1 MNILKKSMALL
12 LSLIICL
19 PLPSAVKVHTIGDST
34 MATYASGSPKTGW
47 GQVLQQFF
55 TKDVKVTNHA
65 ISGRSS
71 KSFYQEKWSSVKS
84 QINEGDYVIIQFAHN
99 DEKAN
104 GLDGDSLQAYYNK
117 NGINK
122 EADVRATSP
131 NGTYKDYLRKYINET
146 REKGGQPIL
155 VSSICRKYFS
165 SDKKS
170 IKRNGRHDL
179 GDKFDKLTANGLT
192 SGNKVPTSDHTY
204 DYPYQMKLV
213 AEEMGVP
220 YIDMTAATAELFIKT
235 GESTVTTWFAS
246 GDNTHTNATGAE
258 IMAEL
263 GARLLKEAGIMAD
276 SIVLP
281 GEAPNALPII
291 NTENMN
297 ACDGEAQYF
306 DLQGR
311 PIVPDAN
318 FQGILIDQ
326 KGKKILV
333 K

>member
-1 MNILKKSMALL
+1 MALL
-12 LSLIICL
+12 LSLLICL

-34 MATYASGSPKTGW
+34 MATYADNSPKIGW

-55 TKDVKVTNHA
+55 TNDVKIVNHA
-65 ISGRSS
+65 LSGRSS

-84 QINEGDYVIIQFAHN
+84 QIKEGDYVIIQFAHN

-122 EADVRATSP
+122 EAELRATSP
-131 NGTYKDYLRKYINET
+131 NDTYKEYLRKYINET

-192 SGNKVPTSDHTY
+192 SGNKVSTSDHTY

-220 YIDMTAATAELFIKT
+220 YLDMTTATAELFIET
-235 GESTVTTWFAS
+235 GETTVTTWFAAN
-246 GDNTHTNATGAE
+246 DNTHTNATGAK

-263 GARLLKEAGIMAD
+263 GARLLREAGIMTD

-281 GEAPNALPII
+281 GDQPNALPLI
-291 NTENMN
+291 N
-297 ACDGEAQYF
+297 AFEAETRYF
-306 DLQGR
+306 DLNGR
-311 PIVPDAN
+311 PVSPDAN

-326 KGKKILV
+326 KGQKIML

>member
-1 MNILKKSMALL
+1 MNTFIKKGMALL
-12 LSLIICL
+12 LSLLICL

-34 MATYASGSPKTGW
+34 MATYKSGSPKIGW

-55 TKDVKVTNHA
+55 TSDVKVANYA
-65 ISGRSS
+65 VSGRSS
-71 KSFYQEKWSSVKS
+71 KSFYQEHWSGVKS
-84 QINEGDYVIIQFAHN
+84 QIKAGDYVIIQFAHN

-122 EADVRATSP
+122 EADLRATSP
-131 NGTYKDYLRKYINET
+131 NDTYKEYLRKYINET

-170 IKRNGRHDL
+170 IRRNGRHDL
-179 GDKFDKLTANGLT
+179 GDKFDKLTANGLS
-192 SGNKVPTSDHTY
+192 SGNKVSTSDHTY

-220 YIDMTAATAELFIKT
+220 YLDMTSATAELFIET
-235 GESTVTTWFAS
+235 GETTVTTWFAAD
-246 GDNTHTNATGAE
+246 DNTHTNATGAK

-263 GARLLKEAGIMAD
+263 GARLLREAGIMAD

-281 GEAPNALPII
+281 GDQPNALPFVET
-291 NTENMN
+291 TEDENS
-297 ACDGEAQYF
+297 YF
-306 DLQGR
+306 DINGR
-311 PIVPDAN
+311 PVSPDAN

-326 KGKKILV
+326 KGQKIML

>member
-1 MNILKKSMALL
+1 MNTLVKKAMALL
-12 LSLIICL
+12 LSLLICL

-34 MATYASGSPKTGW
+34 MATYADNSPKIGW

-55 TKDVKVTNHA
+55 TNDVKIVNHA
-65 ISGRSS
+65 LSGRSS

-84 QINEGDYVIIQFAHN
+84 QIKEGDYVIIQFAHN

-122 EADVRATSP
+122 EADLRATSP
-131 NGTYKDYLRKYINET
+131 NDTYKEYLRKYINET

-192 SGNKVPTSDHTY
+192 SGNKVSTSDHTY

-220 YIDMTAATAELFIKT
+220 YLDMTTATAELFIET
-235 GESTVTTWFAS
+235 GETTVTTWFAAD
-246 GDNTHTNATGAE
+246 DNTHTNATGAK

-263 GARLLKEAGIMAD
+263 GARLLREAGIMTD

-281 GEAPNALPII
+281 GDQPNALPLI
-291 NTENMN
+291 NAFEDETR
-297 ACDGEAQYF
+297 YF
-306 DLQGR
+306 DLNG
-311 PIVPDAN
+311 
-318 FQGILIDQ
+318 Q
-326 KGKKILV
+326 KIMLK
-333 K
+333 

>member
-1 MNILKKSMALL
+1 M
-12 LSLIICL
+12 
-19 PLPSAVKVHTIGDST
+19 
-34 MATYASGSPKTGW
+34 
-47 GQVLQQFF
+47 
-55 TKDVKVTNHA
+55 
-65 ISGRSS
+65 
-71 KSFYQEKWSSVKS
+71 
-84 QINEGDYVIIQFAHN
+84 IIQFAHN

-122 EADVRATSP
+122 EADLRATSP
-131 NGTYKDYLRKYINET
+131 NDTYKEYLRKYINET

-192 SGNKVPTSDHTY
+192 SGNKVSTSDHTY

-220 YIDMTAATAELFIKT
+220 YLDMTTATAELFIET
-235 GESTVTTWFAS
+235 GETTVTTWFAAN
-246 GDNTHTNATGAE
+246 DDTHTNATGAK

-263 GARLLKEAGIMAD
+263 GARLLREAGIMTD

-281 GEAPNALPII
+281 DDQPNALPLI
-291 NTENMN
+291 N
-297 ACDGEAQYF
+297 AFEAETRYF
-306 DLQGR
+306 DLNGR
-311 PIVPDAN
+311 PVSPDAN

-326 KGKKILV
+326 KGQKIML

>member
-1 MNILKKSMALL
+1 
-12 LSLIICL
+12 
-19 PLPSAVKVHTIGDST
+19 
-34 MATYASGSPKTGW
+34 
-47 GQVLQQFF
+47 
-55 TKDVKVTNHA
+55 NHA
-65 ISGRSS
+65 LSGRSS

-84 QINEGDYVIIQFAHN
+84 QIKEGDYVIIQFAHN

-104 GLDGDSLQAYYNK
+104 GLDGDTLNAYYK
-117 NGINK
+117 SVGK
-122 EADVRATSP
+122 SESADARGTSP

-192 SGNKVPTSDHTY
+192 SGNKVSTSDHTY

-220 YIDMTAATAELFIKT
+220 YLDMTTATAKLFIET
-235 GESTVTTWFAS
+235 GETTVTTWFAAN
-246 GDNTHTNATGAE
+246 DNTHTNATGAK

-263 GARLLKEAGIMAD
+263 GARLLREAGIMTD

-281 GEAPNALPII
+281 GDQPNALPII
-291 NTENMN
+291 N
-297 ACDGEAQYF
+297 AFEAETRYF
-306 DLQGR
+306 DLNGR
-311 PIVPDAN
+311 PVSPDAN

-326 KGKKILV
+326 KGQKIML

>member
-1 MNILKKSMALL
+1 MNTLVKKAMALL
-12 LSLIICL
+12 LSLLICL

-34 MATYASGSPKTGW
+34 MATYADNSPKIGW

-55 TKDVKVTNHA
+55 TNDVKIVNHA
-65 ISGRSS
+65 LSGRSS

-84 QINEGDYVIIQFAHN
+84 QIKEGDYVIIQFAHN

-122 EADVRATSP
+122 EADLRATSP
-131 NGTYKDYLRKYINET
+131 NETYKEYLRKYINET

-192 SGNKVPTSDHTY
+192 SGNKVSTSDHTY

-220 YIDMTAATAELFIKT
+220 YLDMTTATAELFIET
-235 GESTVTTWFAS
+235 GETTVTTWFAAD
-246 GDNTHTNATGAE
+246 DNTHTNATGAK

-263 GARLLKEAGIMAD
+263 GARLLREAGIMTD

-281 GEAPNALPII
+281 GDQPNALPLI
-291 NTENMN
+291 N
-297 ACDGEAQYF
+297 AFEAETRYF
-306 DLQGR
+306 DLNGR
-311 PIVPDAN
+311 QVSPDAN

-326 KGKKILV
+326 TGQKIML

>member
-1 MNILKKSMALL
+1 MNLFKKGMALL
-12 LSLIICL
+12 LSLVICL

-34 MATYASGSPKTGW
+34 MATYASNSPKIGW

-55 TKDVKVTNHA
+55 TNDVNIVNHA
-65 ISGRSS
+65 LSGRSS
-71 KSFYQEKWSSVKS
+71 KSFYQEKWSSVKG

-104 GLDGDSLQAYYNK
+104 GLDGDSLQAYYNAA
-117 NGINK
+117 GINK
-122 EADVRATSP
+122 EADLRGTSP
-131 NGTYKDYLRKYINET
+131 NGSYKEYLRKYINET
-146 REKGGQPIL
+146 REKGGKPIL

-165 SDKKS
+165 GNS

-179 GDKFDKLTANGLT
+179 GDKFDKLTENGLS
-192 SGNKVPTSDHTY
+192 SGNKVPASDHTY

-220 YIDMTAATAELFIKT
+220 YLDMTTATAELFVENGST
-235 GESTVTTWFAS
+235 TVTTWFAS
-246 GDNTHTNATGAE
+246 GDNTHTNATGAK

-263 GARLLKEAGIMAD
+263 GARLLREAGIMAD

-281 GEAPNALPII
+281 SDTPDALPII

-311 PIVPDAN
+311 PIVPDADY
-318 FQGILIDQ
+318 QGILIDQ
-326 KGKKILV
+326 KGNKVLLK
-333 K
+333 

>member
-1 MNILKKSMALL
+1 MNTLVKKAMALL
-12 LSLIICL
+12 LSLLICL

-34 MATYASGSPKTGW
+34 MATYASNSPKIGW

-55 TKDVKVTNHA
+55 TNDVKIQNYA

-71 KSFYQEKWSSVKS
+71 KSFYKEAWNDVKKNI
-84 QINEGDYVIIQFAHN
+84 QEGDYVIIQFAHN

-104 GLDGDSLQAYYNK
+104 GLDGDTLNAYYK
-117 NGINK
+117 SIGSSAT
-122 EADVRATSP
+122 ADERGTSP
-131 NGTYKDYLRKYINET
+131 NGTYKEYLRKYINET

-165 SDKKS
+165 GNT

-179 GDKFDKLTANGLT
+179 GDKFDKLTANGYS
-192 SGNKVPTSDHTY
+192 SGNKVPASDHTY

-220 YIDMTAATAELFIKT
+220 YIDMTTATAELYLQT
-235 GESTVTTWFAS
+235 GESTVTTWFAKD
-246 GDNTHTNATGAE
+246 DNTHTNATGAK

-281 GEAPNALPII
+281 NDAPNALPII
-291 NTENMN
+291 NNF
-297 ACDGEAQYF
+297 EAETQYY
-306 DLQGR
+306 DIQGR
-311 PIVPDAN
+311 PVTPDAHY
-318 FQGILIDQ
+318 QGMLIDQ
-326 KGKKILV
+326 NGQKILV

>member
-1 MNILKKSMALL
+1 MNTLVKKAMALL
-12 LSLIICL
+12 LSLLICL

-34 MATYASGSPKTGW
+34 MATYDDNSPKIGW

-55 TKDVKVTNHA
+55 IYNDVRVFNHA
-65 ISGRSS
+65 LSGRSS
-71 KSFYQEKWSSVKS
+71 KSFYQEKWSSVKR
-84 QINEGDYVIIQFAHN
+84 QIKEGDYVIIQFAHN

-192 SGNKVPTSDHTY
+192 SGNKVSTNDHTY

-220 YIDMTAATAELFIKT
+220 YLDMTTATAELFIET
-235 GESTVTTWFAS
+235 GETTVTTWFAAN
-246 GDNTHTNATGAE
+246 DNTHTNATGAK

-263 GARLLKEAGIMAD
+263 GARLLREAGIMAD

-281 GEAPNALPII
+281 GDQPNAMPFVET
-291 NTENMN
+291 TEDENS
-297 ACDGEAQYF
+297 YF
-306 DLQGR
+306 DINGR
-311 PIVPDAN
+311 PISPDAN

-326 KGKKILV
+326 NGQKIML

>member
-1 MNILKKSMALL
+1 MNTLVKKAMALL
-12 LSLIICL
+12 LSLLICL

-34 MATYASGSPKTGW
+34 MATYADNSPKIGW

-55 TKDVKVTNHA
+55 TNDVKIVNHA
-65 ISGRSS
+65 LSGRSS

-84 QINEGDYVIIQFAHN
+84 QIKEGDYVIIQFAHN

-122 EADVRATSP
+122 EAELRATSP
-131 NGTYKDYLRKYINET
+131 NDTYKEYLRKYINET

-192 SGNKVPTSDHTY
+192 SGNKVSTSDHTY

-220 YIDMTAATAELFIKT
+220 YLDMTTATAKLFIET
-235 GESTVTTWFAS
+235 GETTVTTWFAAD
-246 GDNTHTNATGAE
+246 DNTHTNATGAK

-263 GARLLKEAGIMAD
+263 GARLLREAGIMAEY
-276 SIVLP
+276 IKLP
-281 GEAPNALPII
+281 SEETALPTIEAAQEE
-291 NTENMN
+291 TE
-297 ACDGEAQYF
+297 YF

-311 PIVPDAN
+311 KVNPKTY
-318 FQGILIDQ
+318 QGILIDSKGQ
-326 KGKKILV
+326 KTLIK
-333 K
+333 

>member
-1 MNILKKSMALL
+1 MNTLVKKAMALL
-12 LSLIICL
+12 LSLLICL

-34 MATYASGSPKTGW
+34 MATYADNSPKIGW

-55 TKDVKVTNHA
+55 TNDVKIVNHA
-65 ISGRSS
+65 LSGRSS

-84 QINEGDYVIIQFAHN
+84 QIKEGDYVIIQFAHN

-122 EADVRATSP
+122 EAELRATSP
-131 NGTYKDYLRKYINET
+131 NDTYKEYLRKYINET

-192 SGNKVPTSDHTY
+192 SGNKVSTSDHTY

-220 YIDMTAATAELFIKT
+220 YLDMTTATAELFIET
-235 GESTVTTWFAS
+235 GETTVTTWFAAN
-246 GDNTHTNATGAE
+246 DNTHTNATGAK

-263 GARLLKEAGIMAD
+263 GARLLREAGIMTD

-281 GEAPNALPII
+281 GDQPNALPII
-291 NTENMN
+291 N
-297 ACDGEAQYF
+297 AFEAETRYF
-306 DLQGR
+306 DLNGR
-311 PIVPDAN
+311 PVSPDAN

-326 KGKKILV
+326 KGQKIML

>member
-1 MNILKKSMALL
+1 MNTLVKKAMALL
-12 LSLIICL
+12 LSLLICL

-34 MATYASGSPKTGW
+34 MATYADNSPKIGW

-55 TKDVKVTNHA
+55 TNDVKIVNHA
-65 ISGRSS
+65 LSGRSS

-84 QINEGDYVIIQFAHN
+84 QIKEGDYVIIQFAHN

-104 GLDGDSLQAYYNK
+104 GLDGDTLNAYYK
-117 NGINK
+117 SVGK
-122 EADVRATSP
+122 SESADARGTSP

-192 SGNKVPTSDHTY
+192 SGNKVSTSDHTY

-220 YIDMTAATAELFIKT
+220 YLDMTTATAELFIET
-235 GESTVTTWFAS
+235 GETTVTTWFAAN
-246 GDNTHTNATGAE
+246 DNTHTNATGAK

-263 GARLLKEAGIMAD
+263 GARLLREAGIMTD

-281 GEAPNALPII
+281 GDQPNALPII
-291 NTENMN
+291 N
-297 ACDGEAQYF
+297 AFEAETRYF
-306 DLQGR
+306 DLNGR
-311 PIVPDAN
+311 PVSPDAN

-326 KGKKILV
+326 KGQKIML

>member
-1 MNILKKSMALL
+1 MALL
-12 LSLIICL
+12 LSLLICL

-34 MATYASGSPKTGW
+34 MATYANNSPKIGW

-55 TKDVKVTNHA
+55 TNDVKIVNHA
-65 ISGRSS
+65 LSGRSS

-84 QINEGDYVIIQFAHN
+84 QIKEGDYVIIQFAHN

-122 EADVRATSP
+122 EAELRATSP
-131 NGTYKDYLRKYINET
+131 NDTYKEYLRKYINET

-192 SGNKVPTSDHTY
+192 SGNKVSTSDHTY

-220 YIDMTAATAELFIKT
+220 YLDMTTATAELFIET
-235 GESTVTTWFAS
+235 GETTVTTWFAAD
-246 GDNTHTNATGAE
+246 DNTHTNATGAK

-263 GARLLKEAGIMAD
+263 GARLLREAGIMTD

-281 GEAPNALPII
+281 GDQPNALPLI
-291 NTENMN
+291 N
-297 ACDGEAQYF
+297 AFEAETRYF
-306 DLQGR
+306 DLNGR
-311 PIVPDAN
+311 PVSPDAN
-318 FQGILIDQ
+318 FQGLLIDQ
-326 KGKKILV
+326 NGQKIML

>member
-1 MNILKKSMALL
+1 
-12 LSLIICL
+12 
-19 PLPSAVKVHTIGDST
+19 
-34 MATYASGSPKTGW
+34 
-47 GQVLQQFF
+47 
-55 TKDVKVTNHA
+55 
-65 ISGRSS
+65 
-71 KSFYQEKWSSVKS
+71 VKS

-146 REKGGQPIL
+146 REKGGKPIL

-165 SDKKS
+165 GNS

-192 SGNKVPTSDHTY
+192 SGNKVSTSDHTY

>member
-1 MNILKKSMALL
+1 MALL
-12 LSLIICL
+12 LSLLICL

-34 MATYASGSPKTGW
+34 MATYADNSPKIGW

-55 TKDVKVTNHA
+55 TNDVKIVNHA
-65 ISGRSS
+65 LSGRSS

-84 QINEGDYVIIQFAHN
+84 QIKEGDYVIIQFAHN
-99 DEKAN
+99 DEKAK
-104 GLDGDSLQAYYNK
+104 GLDGDTLNAYYK
-117 NGINK
+117 SVGK
-122 EADVRATSP
+122 SESADARGTSP

-192 SGNKVPTSDHTY
+192 SGNKVSTSDHTY

-220 YIDMTAATAELFIKT
+220 YLDMTTATAELFIET
-235 GESTVTTWFAS
+235 GETTVTTWFAAK
-246 GDNTHTNATGAE
+246 DDTHTNATGAK

-263 GARLLKEAGIMAD
+263 GARLLREAGIMTD

-281 GEAPNALPII
+281 DDQPNALPLI
-291 NTENMN
+291 NAFEDETR
-297 ACDGEAQYF
+297 YF
-306 DLQGR
+306 DLNGR
-311 PIVPDAN
+311 PVSPDAN

-326 KGKKILV
+326 NGQKIML

>member
-1 MNILKKSMALL
+1 MNTLVKKAMALL
-12 LSLIICL
+12 LSLLICL

-34 MATYASGSPKTGW
+34 MATYADNSPKIGW

-55 TKDVKVTNHA
+55 TNDVKIVNHA
-65 ISGRSS
+65 LSGRSS

-84 QINEGDYVIIQFAHN
+84 QIKEGDYVIIQFAHN

-122 EADVRATSP
+122 EADLRATSP
-131 NGTYKDYLRKYINET
+131 NDTYKEYLRKYINET

-192 SGNKVPTSDHTY
+192 SGNKVSSSDHTY

-220 YIDMTAATAELFIKT
+220 YLDMTTATAELFIET
-235 GESTVTTWFAS
+235 GETTVTTWFAAD
-246 GDNTHTNATGAE
+246 DNTHTNATGAK
-258 IMAEL
+258 IIAEL
-263 GARLLKEAGIMAD
+263 GARLLKEAGIMAEY
-276 SIVLP
+276 IKLP
-281 GEAPNALPII
+281 SEETALPTIEATQEE
-291 NTENMN
+291 TE
-297 ACDGEAQYF
+297 YF

-311 PIVPDAN
+311 KVNPKTY
-318 FQGILIDQ
+318 QGILIDSKGQ
-326 KGKKILV
+326 KTLIK
-333 K
+333 

>member
-1 MNILKKSMALL
+1 N
-12 LSLIICL
+12 
-19 PLPSAVKVHTIGDST
+19 
-34 MATYASGSPKTGW
+34 
-47 GQVLQQFF
+47 
-55 TKDVKVTNHA
+55 DVKIVNHA
-65 ISGRSS
+65 LSGRSS

-84 QINEGDYVIIQFAHN
+84 QIKEGDYVIIQFAHN

-104 GLDGDSLQAYYNK
+104 GLDGDTLNAYYK
-117 NGINK
+117 SVGK
-122 EADVRATSP
+122 SESADARGTSP

-192 SGNKVPTSDHTY
+192 SGNKVSTSDHTY

-220 YIDMTAATAELFIKT
+220 YLDMTTATAELFIET
-235 GESTVTTWFAS
+235 GETTVTTWFAAK
-246 GDNTHTNATGAE
+246 DDTHTNATGAK

-263 GARLLKEAGIMAD
+263 GARLLREAGIMTD

-281 GEAPNALPII
+281 GDQPNALPII
-291 NTENMN
+291 NAFEDETR
-297 ACDGEAQYF
+297 YF
-306 DLQGR
+306 DLNGR
-311 PIVPDAN
+311 PVSPDAN
-318 FQGILIDQ
+318 FQGILTDQ
-326 KGKKILV
+326 NGQKIML

>member
-1 MNILKKSMALL
+1 MALL
-12 LSLIICL
+12 LSLLICL

-34 MATYASGSPKTGW
+34 MATYADNSPKIGW

-55 TKDVKVTNHA
+55 TNDVKIVNHA
-65 ISGRSS
+65 LSGRSS

-84 QINEGDYVIIQFAHN
+84 QIKEGDYVIIQFAHN

-122 EADVRATSP
+122 EANLRATSP
-131 NGTYKDYLRKYINET
+131 NDTYKEYLRKYINET

-192 SGNKVPTSDHTY
+192 SGNKVSTSDHTY

-220 YIDMTAATAELFIKT
+220 YLDMTTATAKLFIET
-235 GESTVTTWFAS
+235 GETTVTTWFAAK
-246 GDNTHTNATGAE
+246 DDTHTNATGAK
-258 IMAEL
+258 IMADL
-263 GARLLKEAGIMAD
+263 FVRLLREAGIMAEY
-276 SIVLP
+276 IKLP
-281 GEAPNALPII
+281 SEETALPTIEAAQEE
-291 NTENMN
+291 TE
-297 ACDGEAQYF
+297 YF

-311 PIVPDAN
+311 KVNPKTY
-318 FQGILIDQ
+318 QGILIDSKGQ
-326 KGKKILV
+326 KTLIK
-333 K
+333 

>member
-1 MNILKKSMALL
+1 MTYFKKVAAIA
-12 LSLIICL
+12 LSLLICL

-34 MATYASGSPKTGW
+34 MATYADNSPKIGW

-55 TKDVKVTNHA
+55 TNDVKIVNHA
-65 ISGRSS
+65 LSGRSS

-84 QINEGDYVIIQFAHN
+84 QIKEGDYVIIQFAHN

-117 NGINK
+117 NNINK
-122 EADVRATSP
+122 EADLRATSP
-131 NGTYKDYLRKYINET
+131 NDTYKEYLRKYINET
-146 REKGGQPIL
+146 RAKGGQPIL

-165 SDKKS
+165 GNT
-170 IKRNGRHDL
+170 IRRNGRHDL
-179 GDKFDKLTANGLT
+179 GDKFDKLTANGYS
-192 SGNKVPTSDHTY
+192 SGNKVPASDHTY

-220 YIDMTAATAELFIKT
+220 YIDMTTATAELYLQT
-235 GESTVTTWFAS
+235 GESTVTTWFAKD
-246 GDNTHTNATGAE
+246 DNTHTNATGAK

-263 GARLLKEAGIMAD
+263 GARLLREAGIMAD

-281 GEAPNALPII
+281 NDAPNALPII
-291 NTENMN
+291 N
-297 ACDGEAQYF
+297 DFEAETQYY
-306 DLQGR
+306 DIQGR
-311 PIVPDAN
+311 PVTPDAHY
-318 FQGILIDQ
+318 QGMLIDQ
-326 KGKKILV
+326 NGQKILV

>member
-1 MNILKKSMALL
+1 MNTIVKKAMALL
-12 LSLIICL
+12 LSLLICL

-34 MATYASGSPKTGW
+34 MATYDDNSPKIGW

-55 TKDVKVTNHA
+55 IYNDVRIFNHA
-65 ISGRSS
+65 LSGRSS
-71 KSFYQEKWSSVKS
+71 KSFYQEKWSSVKR
-84 QINEGDYVIIQFAHN
+84 QIKEGDYVIIQFAHN

-122 EADVRATSP
+122 EADLRATSP
-131 NGTYKDYLRKYINET
+131 NDTYKEYLRKYINET

-192 SGNKVPTSDHTY
+192 SGNKVSTSDHTY

-220 YIDMTAATAELFIKT
+220 YLDMTTATAELFIET
-235 GESTVTTWFAS
+235 GETTVTTWFAAN
-246 GDNTHTNATGAE
+246 DDTHTNATGAK

-263 GARLLKEAGIMAD
+263 GARLLREAGIMTD

-281 GEAPNALPII
+281 DDQPNALPLI
-291 NTENMN
+291 N
-297 ACDGEAQYF
+297 AFEAETRYF
-306 DLQGR
+306 DLNGR
-311 PIVPDAN
+311 PVSPDAN

-326 KGKKILV
+326 KGQKIML

>member
-1 MNILKKSMALL
+1 MNTLVKKAMALL
-12 LSLIICL
+12 LSLLICL

-34 MATYASGSPKTGW
+34 MATYANNSPKIGW

-55 TKDVKVTNHA
+55 TNDVKIVNHA

-84 QINEGDYVIIQFAHN
+84 QIKEGDYVIIQFAHN

-122 EADVRATSP
+122 EADLRATSP
-131 NGTYKDYLRKYINET
+131 NDTYKEYLRKYINET

-170 IKRNGRHDL
+170 IRRNGRHDL

-192 SGNKVPTSDHTY
+192 SGNKVSTSDHTY

-220 YIDMTAATAELFIKT
+220 YLDMTTATAELFIET
-235 GESTVTTWFAS
+235 GETTVTTWFAAK
-246 GDNTHTNATGAE
+246 DDTHTNATGAK

-263 GARLLKEAGIMAD
+263 GARLLREAGIMAD

-281 GEAPNALPII
+281 GDQPNALPFVET
-291 NTENMN
+291 TEDKNS
-297 ACDGEAQYF
+297 YF
-306 DLQGR
+306 DLNGR
-311 PIVPDAN
+311 PVSPDAN

-326 KGKKILV
+326 NGQKIML

>member
-1 MNILKKSMALL
+1 MNTLVKKAMALL
-12 LSLIICL
+12 LSLLICL

-34 MATYASGSPKTGW
+34 MATYADNSPKIGW

-55 TKDVKVTNHA
+55 TNDVKIVNHA
-65 ISGRSS
+65 LSGRSS

-84 QINEGDYVIIQFAHN
+84 QIKEGDYVIIQFAHN

-122 EADVRATSP
+122 EAELRATSP
-131 NGTYKDYLRKYINET
+131 NDTYKEYLRKYINET

-192 SGNKVPTSDHTY
+192 SGNKVSTSDHTY

-220 YIDMTAATAELFIKT
+220 YLDMTTATAELFIET
-235 GESTVTTWFAS
+235 GETTVTTWFAAN
-246 GDNTHTNATGAE
+246 DNTHTNATGAK

-263 GARLLKEAGIMAD
+263 GARLLREAGIMTD

-281 GEAPNALPII
+281 GDQPNALPLI
-291 NTENMN
+291 N
-297 ACDGEAQYF
+297 AFEAETRYF
-306 DLQGR
+306 DLNGR
-311 PIVPDAN
+311 PVSPDAN

-326 KGKKILV
+326 KGQKIML

>member
-1 MNILKKSMALL
+1 MNTLVKKAMALL
-12 LSLIICL
+12 LSLLICL

-34 MATYASGSPKTGW
+34 MATYANNSPKIGW

-55 TKDVKVTNHA
+55 TNDVKIVNHA
-65 ISGRSS
+65 LSGRSS

-84 QINEGDYVIIQFAHN
+84 QIKEGDYVIIQFAHN

-122 EADVRATSP
+122 EAELRATSP
-131 NGTYKDYLRKYINET
+131 NDTYKEYLRKYINET

-192 SGNKVPTSDHTY
+192 SSNKVSTSDHTY

-220 YIDMTAATAELFIKT
+220 YLDMTTATAELFIET
-235 GESTVTTWFAS
+235 GETTVTTWFAAN
-246 GDNTHTNATGAE
+246 DNTHTNATGAK

-263 GARLLKEAGIMAD
+263 GARLLREAGIMTD

-281 GEAPNALPII
+281 DDQPNALPLI
-291 NTENMN
+291 NAFEDETR
-297 ACDGEAQYF
+297 YF
-306 DLQGR
+306 DLNGR
-311 PIVPDAN
+311 PVSPDAN

-326 KGKKILV
+326 KGQKIML

>member
-1 MNILKKSMALL
+1 MNTLVKKAMALL
-12 LSLIICL
+12 LSLLICL

-34 MATYASGSPKTGW
+34 MATYADNSPKIGW

-55 TKDVKVTNHA
+55 TNDVKIVNHA
-65 ISGRSS
+65 LSGRSS

-84 QINEGDYVIIQFAHN
+84 QIKEGDYVIIQFAHN

-122 EADVRATSP
+122 EAELRATSP
-131 NGTYKDYLRKYINET
+131 NDTYKEYLRKYINET

-192 SGNKVPTSDHTY
+192 SGNKVSTSDHTY

-220 YIDMTAATAELFIKT
+220 YLDMTTATAELFIET
-235 GESTVTTWFAS
+235 GETTVTTWFAAD
-246 GDNTHTNATGAE
+246 DNTHTNATGAK

-263 GARLLKEAGIMAD
+263 GARLLREAGIMTD

-281 GEAPNALPII
+281 GDQPNALPLI
-291 NTENMN
+291 NAFEDETR
-297 ACDGEAQYF
+297 YF
-306 DLQGR
+306 DLKGR
-311 PIVPDAN
+311 PVSPDAN

-326 KGKKILV
+326 KGQKIML

>member
-1 MNILKKSMALL
+1 MNTLVKKAMALL
-12 LSLIICL
+12 LSLLICL

-34 MATYASGSPKTGW
+34 MATYANNSPKIGW

-55 TKDVKVTNHA
+55 TNDVKIVNHA
-65 ISGRSS
+65 LSGRSS

-84 QINEGDYVIIQFAHN
+84 QIKEGDYVIIQFAHN

-122 EADVRATSP
+122 EADLRATSP
-131 NGTYKDYLRKYINET
+131 NDTYKEYLRKYINET

-192 SGNKVPTSDHTY
+192 SGNKVSTSDHTY

-220 YIDMTAATAELFIKT
+220 YLDMTTATAKLFIET
-235 GESTVTTWFAS
+235 GETTVTTWFAAD
-246 GDNTHTNATGAE
+246 DNTHTNATGAK

-263 GARLLKEAGIMAD
+263 GARLLREAGIMTD

-281 GEAPNALPII
+281 GDQPNALPII
-291 NTENMN
+291 N
-297 ACDGEAQYF
+297 AFEAETRYF
-306 DLQGR
+306 DLNGR

-326 KGKKILV
+326 NGQKIML

>member
-1 MNILKKSMALL
+1 MNTLVKKAMALL
-12 LSLIICL
+12 LSLLICL

-34 MATYASGSPKTGW
+34 MATYANNSPKIGW

-55 TKDVKVTNHA
+55 TNDVKIVNHA
-65 ISGRSS
+65 LSGRSS

-84 QINEGDYVIIQFAHN
+84 QIKEGDYVIIQFAHN

-122 EADVRATSP
+122 EADLRATSP
-131 NGTYKDYLRKYINET
+131 NDTYKEYLRKYINET

-192 SGNKVPTSDHTY
+192 SGNKVSTSDHTY

-220 YIDMTAATAELFIKT
+220 YLDMTTATAKLFIET
-235 GESTVTTWFAS
+235 GETTVTTWFAAN
-246 GDNTHTNATGAE
+246 DNTHTNATGAK

-263 GARLLKEAGIMAD
+263 GARLLREAGIMTD

-281 GEAPNALPII
+281 DDQPNALPII
-291 NTENMN
+291 N
-297 ACDGEAQYF
+297 AFEAETRYF
-306 DLQGR
+306 DLNGR
-311 PIVPDAN
+311 PVSPDAN

-326 KGKKILV
+326 KGQKIML

>member
-1 MNILKKSMALL
+1 MNTLVKKAMALL
-12 LSLIICL
+12 LSLLICL

-34 MATYASGSPKTGW
+34 MATYADNSPKIGW

-55 TKDVKVTNHA
+55 TNDVKIVNHA
-65 ISGRSS
+65 LSGRSS

-84 QINEGDYVIIQFAHN
+84 QIKEGDYVIIQFAHN

-104 GLDGDSLQAYYNK
+104 GLDGDTLNAYYK
-117 NGINK
+117 SVGK
-122 EADVRATSP
+122 SESADARGTSP

-192 SGNKVPTSDHTY
+192 SGNKVSTSDHTY

-220 YIDMTAATAELFIKT
+220 YLDMTTATAELFIET
-235 GESTVTTWFAS
+235 GETTVTTWFAAK
-246 GDNTHTNATGAE
+246 DDTHTNATGAK

-263 GARLLKEAGIMAD
+263 GARLLREAGIMTD

-281 GEAPNALPII
+281 GDQPNALPII
-291 NTENMN
+291 NAFEDETR
-297 ACDGEAQYF
+297 YF
-306 DLQGR
+306 DLNGR
-311 PIVPDAN
+311 PVSPDAN

-326 KGKKILV
+326 KGQKIML

>member
-1 MNILKKSMALL
+1 MNTHVKKAMALL
-12 LSLIICL
+12 LSLLICL

-34 MATYASGSPKTGW
+34 MATYADNSPKIGW

-55 TKDVKVTNHA
+55 TNDVKIVNHA
-65 ISGRSS
+65 LSGRSS

-84 QINEGDYVIIQFAHN
+84 QIKEGDYVIIQFAHN

-122 EADVRATSP
+122 EANLRATSP
-131 NGTYKDYLRKYINET
+131 NDTYKEYLRKYINET

-192 SGNKVPTSDHTY
+192 SGNKVSTSDHTY

-220 YIDMTAATAELFIKT
+220 YLDMTTATAKLFIET
-235 GESTVTTWFAS
+235 GETTVTTWFAAK
-246 GDNTHTNATGAE
+246 DDTHTNATGAK
-258 IMAEL
+258 IMADL
-263 GARLLKEAGIMAD
+263 FVRLLREAGIMAEY
-276 SIVLP
+276 IKLP
-281 GEAPNALPII
+281 SEETALPTIEAAQEE
-291 NTENMN
+291 TE
-297 ACDGEAQYF
+297 YF

-311 PIVPDAN
+311 KVNPKTY
-318 FQGILIDQ
+318 QGILIDSKGQ
-326 KGKKILV
+326 KTLIK
-333 K
+333 

>member
-1 MNILKKSMALL
+1 MNTLVKKAMALL
-12 LSLIICL
+12 LSLLICL

-34 MATYASGSPKTGW
+34 MATYADNSQKIGW

-55 TKDVKVTNHA
+55 TNDVKIVNHA
-65 ISGRSS
+65 LSGRSS

-84 QINEGDYVIIQFAHN
+84 QIKEGDYVIIQFAHN

-104 GLDGDSLQAYYNK
+104 GLDGDTLNAYYK
-117 NGINK
+117 SVGK
-122 EADVRATSP
+122 SESADARGTSP

-192 SGNKVPTSDHTY
+192 SGNKVSTSDHTY

-220 YIDMTAATAELFIKT
+220 YLDMTTATAELFIET
-235 GESTVTTWFAS
+235 GETTVTTWFAAD
-246 GDNTHTNATGAE
+246 DNTHTNATGAK

-263 GARLLKEAGIMAD
+263 GARLLREAGIMAD

-281 GEAPNALPII
+281 GDQPNALPFVET
-291 NTENMN
+291 TEEKNS
-297 ACDGEAQYF
+297 YF
-306 DLQGR
+306 DINGR
-311 PIVPDAN
+311 PVSPDAN

-326 KGKKILV
+326 KGQKIML

>member
-1 MNILKKSMALL
+1 MALL
-12 LSLIICL
+12 LSLLICL

-34 MATYASGSPKTGW
+34 MATYDDNSPKIGW

-55 TKDVKVTNHA
+55 IYNDVRIFNHA
-65 ISGRSS
+65 LSGRSS
-71 KSFYQEKWSSVKS
+71 KSFYQEKWSSVKR
-84 QINEGDYVIIQFAHN
+84 QIKEGDYVIIQFAHN

-122 EADVRATSP
+122 EADLRATSP
-131 NGTYKDYLRKYINET
+131 NDTYKEYLRKYINET

-192 SGNKVPTSDHTY
+192 SGNKVSTSDHTY

-220 YIDMTAATAELFIKT
+220 YLDMTTATAELFIET
-235 GESTVTTWFAS
+235 GETTVTTWFAAN
-246 GDNTHTNATGAE
+246 DDTHTNATGAK

-263 GARLLKEAGIMAD
+263 GARLLREAGIMTD

-281 GEAPNALPII
+281 DDQPNALPLI
-291 NTENMN
+291 N
-297 ACDGEAQYF
+297 AFEAETRYF
-306 DLQGR
+306 DLNGR
-311 PIVPDAN
+311 PVSPDAN

-326 KGKKILV
+326 KGQKIML

>member
-1 MNILKKSMALL
+1 MNALVKKAMALL
-12 LSLIICL
+12 LSLLICL

-34 MATYASGSPKTGW
+34 MATYADNSPKIGW

-55 TKDVKVTNHA
+55 TNDVKIVNHA
-65 ISGRSS
+65 LSGRSS

-84 QINEGDYVIIQFAHN
+84 QIKEGDYVIIQFAHN

-104 GLDGDSLQAYYNK
+104 GLDGDTLNAYYK
-117 NGINK
+117 SVGK
-122 EADVRATSP
+122 SESADARATSP
-131 NGTYKDYLRKYINET
+131 NDTYKEYLRKYINET

-192 SGNKVPTSDHTY
+192 SGNKVSTSDHTY

-220 YIDMTAATAELFIKT
+220 YLDMTTATAELFIET
-235 GESTVTTWFAS
+235 GETTVTTWFAAN
-246 GDNTHTNATGAE
+246 DNTHTNATGAK

-263 GARLLKEAGIMAD
+263 GARLLREAGIMTD

-281 GEAPNALPII
+281 GDQPNTLPLI
-291 NTENMN
+291 NAFEDETR
-297 ACDGEAQYF
+297 YF
-306 DLQGR
+306 DLNGR
-311 PIVPDAN
+311 PVSPDAN
-318 FQGILIDQ
+318 FQGMLIDSN
-326 KGKKILV
+326 GKKIIMM
-333 K
+333 

>member
-1 MNILKKSMALL
+1 MNTLVKKAMALL
-12 LSLIICL
+12 LSLLICL

-34 MATYASGSPKTGW
+34 MATYADNSPKIGW

-55 TKDVKVTNHA
+55 TNDVKIVNHA
-65 ISGRSS
+65 LSGRSS

-84 QINEGDYVIIQFAHN
+84 QIKEGDYVIIQFAHN

-104 GLDGDSLQAYYNK
+104 GLDGDTLNAYYK
-117 NGINK
+117 SVGK
-122 EADVRATSP
+122 SESADARGTSP
-131 NGTYKDYLRKYINET
+131 NDTYKEYLRKYINET

-192 SGNKVPTSDHTY
+192 RGNKVSTSDHTY

-220 YIDMTAATAELFIKT
+220 YLDMTTATAELFIET
-235 GESTVTTWFAS
+235 GETTVTTWFAAK
-246 GDNTHTNATGAE
+246 DDTHTNATGAK

-263 GARLLKEAGIMAD
+263 GASLLKEADILAEY
-276 SIVLP
+276 IKLP
-281 GEAPNALPII
+281 SEETDLPTIEAAQEE
-291 NTENMN
+291 TE
-297 ACDGEAQYF
+297 YF

-311 PIVPDAN
+311 KVNPKTY
-318 FQGILIDQ
+318 QGILIDSKGQ
-326 KGKKILV
+326 KTLIK
-333 K
+333 

>member
-1 MNILKKSMALL
+1 MNTLVKKAMALL
-12 LSLIICL
+12 LSLLICL

-34 MATYASGSPKTGW
+34 MATYADNSPKIGW

-55 TKDVKVTNHA
+55 TNDVKIVNHA
-65 ISGRSS
+65 LSGRSS

-84 QINEGDYVIIQFAHN
+84 QIKEGDYVIIQFAHN

-104 GLDGDSLQAYYNK
+104 GLDGDTLNAYYK
-117 NGINK
+117 SVGK
-122 EADVRATSP
+122 SESADARGTSP

-170 IKRNGRHDL
+170 IRRNGRHDL

-192 SGNKVPTSDHTY
+192 SGNKVSTSDHTY

-220 YIDMTAATAELFIKT
+220 YLDMTTATAELFIET
-235 GESTVTTWFAS
+235 GETTVTTWFAAN
-246 GDNTHTNATGAE
+246 DNTHTNATGAK

-263 GARLLKEAGIMAD
+263 GARLLREAGIMTD

-281 GEAPNALPII
+281 GDQPNALPII
-291 NTENMN
+291 N
-297 ACDGEAQYF
+297 AFEAETRYF
-306 DLQGR
+306 DLNGR
-311 PIVPDAN
+311 PVSPDAN
-318 FQGILIDQ
+318 FRGILIDQ
-326 KGKKILV
+326 KGQKIML

>member
-1 MNILKKSMALL
+1 MNTLVKKAMALL
-12 LSLIICL
+12 LSLLICL

-34 MATYASGSPKTGW
+34 MATYADNSPKIGW

-55 TKDVKVTNHA
+55 TNDVKIVNHA
-65 ISGRSS
+65 LSGRSS

-84 QINEGDYVIIQFAHN
+84 QIKEGDYVIIQFAHN
-99 DEKAN
+99 DAKAN

-122 EADVRATSP
+122 EADLHATSP
-131 NGTYKDYLRKYINET
+131 NDTYKEYLRKYINET

-170 IKRNGRHDL
+170 IRRNGRHDL

-192 SGNKVPTSDHTY
+192 SGNKVSTSDHTY

-220 YIDMTAATAELFIKT
+220 YLDMTTATAELFIET
-235 GESTVTTWFAS
+235 GETTVTTWFAAD
-246 GDNTHTNATGAE
+246 DNSHTNATGAK

-263 GARLLKEAGIMAD
+263 GARLLREAGIMAD

-281 GEAPNALPII
+281 GDQPNALPFVET
-291 NTENMN
+291 TEDKNS
-297 ACDGEAQYF
+297 YF
-306 DLQGR
+306 DINGR
-311 PIVPDAN
+311 PVSPDAN

-326 KGKKILV
+326 KGQKIML

>member
-1 MNILKKSMALL
+1 MNTLVKKAMALL
-12 LSLIICL
+12 LSLLICL
-19 PLPSAVKVHTIGDST
+19 HLPSAVKVHTIGDST
-34 MATYASGSPKTGW
+34 MATYADNSPKIGW

-55 TKDVKVTNHA
+55 TNDVKIVNHA
-65 ISGRSS
+65 LSGRSS

-84 QINEGDYVIIQFAHN
+84 QIKEGDYVIIQFAHN

-131 NGTYKDYLRKYINET
+131 NDTYKEYLRKYINET

-192 SGNKVPTSDHTY
+192 SGNKVSTNDHTY

-220 YIDMTAATAELFIKT
+220 YLDMTTATAELFIET
-235 GESTVTTWFAS
+235 GETTVTTWFAAN
-246 GDNTHTNATGAE
+246 DNTHTNATGAK

-263 GARLLKEAGIMAD
+263 GARLLREAGIMAD

-281 GEAPNALPII
+281 GDQPNAMPFIET
-291 NTENMN
+291 TEDENS
-297 ACDGEAQYF
+297 YF
-306 DLQGR
+306 DINGR
-311 PIVPDAN
+311 PVSPDAN

-326 KGKKILV
+326 KGQKIML

>member
-1 MNILKKSMALL
+1 MALL
-12 LSLIICL
+12 LSLLICL

-34 MATYASGSPKTGW
+34 MATYADNSPKIGW

-55 TKDVKVTNHA
+55 TNDVKIVNHA
-65 ISGRSS
+65 LSGRSS

-84 QINEGDYVIIQFAHN
+84 QIKEGDYVIIQFAHN

-104 GLDGDSLQAYYNK
+104 GLDGDTLNAYYK
-117 NGINK
+117 SVGK
-122 EADVRATSP
+122 SESADARGTSP

-179 GDKFDKLTANGLT
+179 GDKFDKLTANGLS
-192 SGNKVPTSDHTY
+192 SGNKISTSDHTY

-220 YIDMTAATAELFIKT
+220 YLDMTTATAELFIET
-235 GESTVTTWFAS
+235 GETTVTTWFAAK
-246 GDNTHTNATGAE
+246 DDTHTNATGAK

-263 GARLLKEAGIMAD
+263 GARLLREAGIMTD

-281 GEAPNALPII
+281 DDQPNALPLI
-291 NTENMN
+291 NAFEDETR
-297 ACDGEAQYF
+297 YF
-306 DLQGR
+306 DLNGR
-311 PIVPDAN
+311 PVSPDAN

-326 KGKKILV
+326 KGQKIML

>member
-1 MNILKKSMALL
+1 MNTLVKKAMALL
-12 LSLIICL
+12 LSLLICL

-34 MATYASGSPKTGW
+34 MATYADNSPKIGW

-55 TKDVKVTNHA
+55 TNDVKIVNHA
-65 ISGRSS
+65 LSGRSS

-84 QINEGDYVIIQFAHN
+84 QIKEGDYVIIQFAHN

-131 NGTYKDYLRKYINET
+131 NDTYKEYLRKYINET

-170 IKRNGRHDL
+170 IRRNGRHDL

-192 SGNKVPTSDHTY
+192 SGNKVSTSDHTY

-220 YIDMTAATAELFIKT
+220 YLDMTTATAELFIET
-235 GESTVTTWFAS
+235 GETTVTTWFAAN
-246 GDNTHTNATGAE
+246 DNTHTNATGAK

-263 GARLLKEAGIMAD
+263 GARLLREAGIMAD

-281 GEAPNALPII
+281 GDQPNALPFVET
-291 NTENMN
+291 TEDENS
-297 ACDGEAQYF
+297 YF
-306 DLQGR
+306 DINGR
-311 PIVPDAN
+311 PVSPDAN

-326 KGKKILV
+326 KGQKIML